1 MDFEDAE
8 KLLKD
13 NNYCAYGRHDLL
25 FSLSCVFEED
35 DADIEIIFAVPA
47 DFLQSWMMHNTGK
60 YWTSEEIQKWLQEKY
75 TSEDSMDI
83 LEKAALQNK
92 VAFYNI
98 DYREVIPF

>member
-13 NNYCAYGRHDLL
+13 NNYCAYSRHDLL

-35 DADIEIIFAVPA
+35 DADIEVIFAVPA

-60 YWTSEEIQKWLQEKY
+60 YWTFEEIQKWLQEKY

-92 VAFYNI
+92 VAFYDT

>member
-1 MDFEDAE
+1 MDFKDAE

-35 DADIEIIFAVPA
+35 DADIEITFAVPA

-60 YWTSEEIQKWLQEKY
+60 YWAFEKIQKWLQEEY

-92 VAFYNI
+92 VAFYNT